1 MVAFPIS
8 KPIMLITPESHGYNS
23 SRESEKV
30 TVYLA
35 IPDRTEIL
43 LGRNKGGWVLG
54 KQPPC
59 LLYDFSFY
67 CVMTNPLM
75 RWVPSFFSFFE
86 TLLDM
91 LYPLLL
97 LFSRSVMSDSLRPH
111 GLQQA
116 SLPCP
121 SPFPGASSDS
131 CPLSWWCHPNSVD
144 PFSSC
149 LQSSPATGSFLMGW
163 LFTSGGQIIGASA
176 LASVLPMNIQD
187 RFPLGLTGL
196 ISLLSL
202 LTRVSSNTTAQNHQ
216 FFGVQPSLWS
226 NSHIHTWLLEKPE
239 LWLYGPLLVK

>member
-75 RWVPSFFSFFE
+75 RWVPSLFSFFE
-86 TLLDM
+86 TLLDI

-97 LFSRSVMSDSLRPH
+97 LFSRSVTSDSLGPH

-131 CPLSWWCHPNSVD
+131 CPLSRWCHPLSPTSPLVLNLTQHQGHFQWVGCSHQVAKILELQFLYQ
-144 PFSSC
+144 PF
-149 LQSSPATGSFLMGW
+149 
-163 LFTSGGQIIGASA
+163 
-176 LASVLPMNIQD
+176 
-187 RFPLGLTGL
+187 
-196 ISLLSL
+196 
-202 LTRVSSNTTAQNHQ
+202 
-216 FFGVQPSLWS
+216 
-226 NSHIHTWLLEKPE
+226 
-239 LWLYGPLLVK
+239 